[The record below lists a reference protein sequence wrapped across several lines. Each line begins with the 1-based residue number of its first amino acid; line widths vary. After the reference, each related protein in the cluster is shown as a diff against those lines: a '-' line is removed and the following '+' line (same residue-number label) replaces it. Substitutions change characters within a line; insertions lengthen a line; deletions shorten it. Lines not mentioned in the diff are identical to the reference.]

1 MFPYRVLPIRLRIGR
16 RDTQGLFLRGLFL
29 KGRQVVEWIDLVE
42 LEGMNEADE
51 QSPDVSC
58 VLGAVEKRVFGGAE

>member
-1 MFPYRVLPIRLRIGR
+1 
-16 RDTQGLFLRGLFL
+16 LFL